1 MTEGIDLAA
10 LYENEVIYWIMS
22 ERPLEQLDQSPVL
35 PAEEVV
41 EVGVPAIDTPWLVIG
56 AINEAEKSRLQLI
69 FSAPPLTLPVSD
81 WSILEADQVQ
91 VSLEE
96 FVSKSKPNRFIFLG
110 EQSIAG
116 LQANQV
122 VSFGDK
128 RVYYFPRLISTLT
141 DAEKA
146 LKLEFW
152 NALKGLV

>member
-10 LYENEVIYWIMS
+10 LYENEVIYWITS
-22 ERPLEQLDQSPVL
+22 ERPLEKLDQTPVL
-35 PAEEVV
+35 PTEAVV

-96 FVSKSKPNRFIFLG
+96 FVRMSKPSRFIFLG

-122 VSFGDK
+122 VAIGDK

-152 NALKGLV
+152 NALKGLL